1 MGRGPWAWGGPLYRG
16 LAVNR
21 AAGVHGMLEL
31 LRQELEQVMGS
42 CGQTD
47 VQPLEPSL
55 VTVEYG

>member
-1 MGRGPWAWGGPLYRG
+1 
-16 LAVNR
+16 
-21 AAGVHGMLEL
+21 MLEL